1 MVQITNT
8 DFLKLLLQIAPEYRD
23 RFWVLQTLEH
33 ISVMED
39 ITGLKDLK
47 SRAEVERTRLHLQ
60 NKNENI

>member
-8 DFLKLLLQIAPEYRD
+8 DYLKLLLQIAPEYRD

-39 ITGLKDLK
+39 ITGIRDLE
-47 SRAEVERTRLHLQ
+47 SRSIVDSVRKKLDEKIQ
-60 NKNENI
+60 

>member
-47 SRAEVERTRLHLQ
+47 SRAEVERTRHHLQ